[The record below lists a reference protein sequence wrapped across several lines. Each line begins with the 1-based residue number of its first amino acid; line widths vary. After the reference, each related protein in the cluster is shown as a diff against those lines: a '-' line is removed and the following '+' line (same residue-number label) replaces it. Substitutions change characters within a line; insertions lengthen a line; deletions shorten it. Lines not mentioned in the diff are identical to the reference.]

1 MFEERKEVKKVTLL
15 SKRSKAAVAAAAFTT
30 LALFVGAAYAQQSY
44 PVTLRGGGTLVI
56 ANNGS
61 NGVRIRFQPGPG
73 AAHDGLAPG
82 QGSWSDR
89 AFRPGEPTT
98 ICDSAASA
106 ASYVGQLVQS
116 GQYVILQV
124 YNDGQ
129 GCMRVTRVGP

>member
-1 MFEERKEVKKVTLL
+1 MTLL
-15 SKRSKAAVAAAAFTT
+15 SKRSKVALAAATFILAFV
-30 LALFVGAAYAQQSY
+30 VGAAHGQQSY
-44 PVTLRGGGTLVI
+44 PVTCRGGGTLVI
-56 ANNGS
+56 ANDGS

-124 YNDGQ
+124 YNDGH
-129 GCMRVTRVGP
+129 GCLRVTRVGP